1 MSFGHDPLTKFE
13 RLRKQAEQLLQEQP
27 DFASRSSADVLESIH
42 ELQICY
48 TELEIQNDELK
59 CAQQE
64 ILSLQG
70 EYEDLYEFAPC
81 GYLTLSSQGLI
92 VKVNLTGVLLLGANR
107 RGILQRRFSNLIDS
121 CCQNAYFQTLKQAD
135 HTGEKQTTELKL
147 AQKEGLTVWIRM
159 DIQTDLAPDGDVI
172 QRRIILTDIT
182 DQRRAEEDKKELEE
196 QLWQAR
202 KMESLGTLVGGI
214 AHEFNNMLA
223 IIMGN
228 SEVAIEDMPQ
238 WSPAYANIKEI
249 MSASL
254 KARDMVRQLL
264 TFGRKNDTFK
274 KPLHIKAVVTDA
286 LKLIRSSLPANI
298 TIKEEI
304 CVNVAP
310 IIGNLTQINQVLIN
324 LCGNAADAMQ
334 TMGSTLTIAL
344 SNKVIAKEKKHGSH
358 TLASGRY
365 VQLTVSDDGCGMDVE
380 TLNRIYD
387 PFFTTKAVG
396 KGTGLGLAVVHGIVN
411 RHGGVILV
419 ESQSGKGTVFK
430 ILFPAHEGP
439 VEPAPKAQTVLATGT
454 ERILFVDDE
463 PLILKLFQQR
473 LENLGY
479 RVYATTDPVDG
490 LKTFEADSDGFDLII
505 TDMAMPHMTG
515 DQLAA
520 KILSI
525 RPEIPIMLC
534 TGYSEKISPEKAYKL
549 GICSFAM
556 KPLDQADFVKSVR
569 EVLDRVKTEAE
580 EINQY

>member
-1 MSFGHDPLTKFE
+1 MSFDHDLLTKFE
-13 RLRKQAEQLLQEQP
+13 RLREQAEQLLQKQP
-27 DFASRSSADVLESIH
+27 DFNSKSSADVLESIH

-59 CAQQE
+59 RAQQE

-92 VKVNLTGVLLLGANR
+92 VKVNLTGVLLLGTNR

-121 CCQNAYFQTLKQAD
+121 CYQNAYFQTLKQAD

-159 DIQTDLAPDGDVI
+159 DIQTDSAPGGDVI

-202 KMESLGTLVGGI
+202 KMESLGTLAGGI

-228 SEVAIEDMPQ
+228 SEVALDDLPK
-238 WSPAYANIKEI
+238 WSPTYANIKEI
-249 MSASL
+249 MSVSL

-264 TFGRKNDTFK
+264 TFGRKNDTLK
-274 KPLHIKAVVTDA
+274 KPLDAKVVVTDA

-298 TIKEEI
+298 IIKEEI
-304 CVNVAP
+304 SDDVAS

-334 TMGSTLTIAL
+334 TMGDTLTIAL
-344 SNKVIAKEKKHGSH
+344 SNKVIVKEKNHGRH
-358 TLASGRY
+358 TLAPGRY
-365 VQLTVSDDGCGMDVE
+365 VQLVVSDNGCGMDVE

-419 ESQSGKGTVFK
+419 ESRPDKGTVFK
-430 ILFPAHEGP
+430 ILFPAYKGS
-439 VEPAPKAQTVLATGT
+439 VEPEFKAPTVLATGT

-479 RVYATTDPVDG
+479 RVYATIDPVDA
-490 LKTFEADSDGFDLII
+490 LKAFEADPDGFDLMI
-505 TDMAMPHMTG
+505 TDMAMPCMTG
-515 DQLAA
+515 DQLAV

-556 KPLDQADFVKSVR
+556 KPLDQTDFVKSVR
-569 EVLDRVKTEAE
+569 EVLDRVKNEAE